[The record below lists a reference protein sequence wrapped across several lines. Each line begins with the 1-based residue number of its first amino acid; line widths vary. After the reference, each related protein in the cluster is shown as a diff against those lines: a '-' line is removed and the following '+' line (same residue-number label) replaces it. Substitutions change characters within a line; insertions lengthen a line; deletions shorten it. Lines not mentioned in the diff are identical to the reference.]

1 MWVSAYNSSPILET
15 LSANFPTIAFWDF
28 NHWEL
33 RDAAIP
39 YYEDLVRVGIVHKTP
54 ASAAKKVNE
63 VYQDPMLWWLSPE
76 VQEVKKSFAISLHVQ
91 ARHGCLI
98 GKMNFFVLRKN
109 NNFLITISILTKV
122 VFLSNWI

>member
-54 ASAAKKVNE
+54 ASAANKVNE
-63 VYQDPMLWWLSPE
+63 VYQDLCFGGFPLKSKKQKKVLLS
-76 VQEVKKSFAISLHVQ
+76 VCTYKLDMGV
-91 ARHGCLI
+91 
-98 GKMNFFVLRKN
+98 
-109 NNFLITISILTKV
+109 
-122 VFLSNWI
+122 